1 MRQELEAILGGE
13 LRFLA
18 IETREQLCLTQR
30 EMGHR
35 LQMSESSYSDMM
47 NEARYSRLTREFPD
61 RAGELFER
69 NEKNAMDRYQKLLK
83 LKAMYED

>member
-35 LQMSESSYSDMM
+35 LQMSESSYSDIETGKSKCGALTAILILDMQDDPRVFFQRLERKFADWY
-47 NEARYSRLTREFPD
+47 EA
-61 RAGELFER
+61 EL
-69 NEKNAMDRYQKLLK
+69 KTV
-83 LKAMYED
+83 